1 MILMGVVLMRVVLT
15 GATAFARLGCCN
27 PARDRL
33 ANMNVTGLVHWYWE
47 SVLAPC
53 GPAPDTRA
61 NEVGRNNSLG
71 NGLQLFLR
79 ALFREAG

>member
-1 MILMGVVLMRVVLT
+1 
-15 GATAFARLGCCN
+15 
-27 PARDRL
+27 
-33 ANMNVTGLVHWYWE
+33 MNVTGLVHWYWE

-61 NEVGRNNSLG
+61 NDVGRNNSLG